1 MSTLST
7 THAPSTLGAT
17 CHHRVRRCP
26 VVAGGVFAILLWASS
41 LWAGT
46 GLTVQMPRG
55 NRAPKSGLRMKVD
68 LNWVSG
74 AGYRPVRIE
83 LASVTGPVKADR
95 SLRFEISP
103 APGSGYGGQVSV
115 ARDIEIPEGSA
126 GVVETLS
133 LPQSQVWREVS
144 FRVWEDGVQ
153 IEELS
158 SASRTISDSQNW
170 TEAIPKALFVHRNA
184 PTPEERRSL
193 MRQVKLGYQSAGAIP
208 GMDDLP
214 DLRSW
219 RAITQSALT
228 RGVPPANAST
238 VIDRMQLVDESPWF
252 ELLPPQYLTKNWIDL
267 TSFDLIL
274 LSQDDLQLMKSRY
287 PAQFNALRTVISTGS
302 ILCVWGAG
310 DDFERLGDLE
320 QLLESPPVNEQ
331 ADDEPFRGW
340 SVPDRQLYGRRL
352 SSLPDILGNGSY
364 VETETGV
371 WELRSDDVQEHRKS
385 PSRQPATKRPPFV
398 YRDMDLG
405 TVVAIASDDPFPG
418 DTAFWYWMLNSLD
431 QDDWQT
437 YRRHGLSF
445 ERDNDDYWNFLIPGV
460 GAAPVMAFRILI
472 TLFVIVIGP
481 VNYWLLSRWGRL
493 HLLLVTVPVGAF
505 LVTSTL
511 FLYAVLSDGLGV
523 RARVRS
529 FTLLDQTRGRCVSWS
544 RQSYYAG
551 LAPSEGLVFPRGAVV
566 YPLHQY
572 PVHAGGQDGTLR
584 QVDWDDKQRLTRGW
598 LRSRVIT
605 QFLVVNADESQI
617 GLNVKPADDLEKPP
631 EITNALGSRIVHLAL
646 RDEAGEYY
654 AAKDIAGG
662 AVFHP
667 AATDRISAEAAIRS
681 SHVKN
686 RPVLPYRDGSHG
698 YGYQRYG
705 RRPYYGY
712 YGGMDQGLPEPT
724 VFSSVLERNL
734 MLAGNSDFDLEKRS
748 YVAVVERTS
757 AVPIG
762 TDVEEEASYHV
773 LRGRW

>member
-1 MSTLST
+1 
-7 THAPSTLGAT
+7 
-17 CHHRVRRCP
+17 
-26 VVAGGVFAILLWASS
+26 
-41 LWAGT
+41 
-46 GLTVQMPRG
+46 
-55 NRAPKSGLRMKVD
+55 
-68 LNWVSG
+68 
-74 AGYRPVRIE
+74 
-83 LASVTGPVKADR
+83 
-95 SLRFEISP
+95 
-103 APGSGYGGQVSV
+103 
-115 ARDIEIPEGSA
+115 
-126 GVVETLS
+126 
-133 LPQSQVWREVS
+133 
-144 FRVWEDGVQ
+144 
-153 IEELS
+153 
-158 SASRTISDSQNW
+158 
-170 TEAIPKALFVHRNA
+170 
-184 PTPEERRSL
+184 
-193 MRQVKLGYQSAGAIP
+193 MRQVKLGYQPAVSVP

-219 RAITQSALT
+219 RAITQSAAPQF
-228 RGVPPANAST
+228 VPPVGTSVVLN
-238 VIDRMQLVDESPWF
+238 RLQLVDENSWF

-267 TSFDLIL
+267 TSFDLIF
-274 LSQDDLQLMKSRY
+274 LSHDDLQLMKSRY

-340 SVPDRQLYGRRL
+340 SVPDRQRYGTRL
-352 SSLPDILGNGSY
+352 SSLQDIMRNNGY
-364 VETETGV
+364 ATENDLVETETGV
-371 WELRSDDVQEHRKS
+371 WELLPDG
-385 PSRQPATKRPPFV
+385 SRVRRHLPGRRPVTERPPFV

-431 QDDWQT
+431 QDDWQS

-445 ERDNDDYWNFLIPGV
+445 HRNNDDYWNFLIPGV

-505 LVTSTL
+505 IVTSTL
-511 FLYAVLSDGLGV
+511 FLYAVVSDGLGV

-551 LAPSEGLVFPRGAVV
+551 LAPSEGLVFPRESVV
-566 YPLHQY
+566 YPLHQF
-572 PVHAGGQDGTLR
+572 PVHEGTRGGRLR
-584 QVDWDDKQRLTRGW
+584 RVDWDDKQRLTQGW

-605 QFLVVNADESQI
+605 QLLVVNADESQI
-617 GLNVKPADDLEKPP
+617 GLNVKPADTVDKPP
-631 EITNALGSRIVHLAL
+631 EITNALGSRIVQLTL

-654 AAKDIAGG
+654 AAEDIAGG
-662 AVFHP
+662 AIFRP
-667 AATDRISAEAAIRS
+667 TLTDRISAQAALRLYY
-681 SHVKN
+681 VKN
-686 RPVLPYRDGSHG
+686 RLELPYGYSSFG
-698 YGYQRYG
+698 YGFQGGYRS
-705 RRPYYGY
+705 RRYYGY
-712 YGGMDQGLPEPT
+712 YGGMDRGLPEPT

-734 MLAGNSDFDLEKRS
+734 MLAGSSDFDLDKRS

-762 TDVEEEASYHV
+762 TDVEEEASFHV
-773 LRGRW
+773 VRGRW